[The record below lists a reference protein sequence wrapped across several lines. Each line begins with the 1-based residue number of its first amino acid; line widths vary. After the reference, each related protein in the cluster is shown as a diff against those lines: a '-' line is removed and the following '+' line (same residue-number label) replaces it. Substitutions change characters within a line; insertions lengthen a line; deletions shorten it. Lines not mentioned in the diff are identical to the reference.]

1 MLKLARIGV
10 VIMPPF
16 PAHYNRPETLQD
28 IVNHSAGR
36 ALELLGIENKLFHRW
51 GNE

>member
-1 MLKLARIGV
+1 MLTLARIGV

-16 PAHYNRPETLQD
+16 PAHYNRPETVQD

-36 ALELLGIENKLFHRW
+36 ALELLGIEKPV
-51 GNE
+51 NESKGGY